1 MDDVRYN
8 AKAPALDLLN
18 RPEQLNAL
26 NPAMMSQLAHHID
39 RARADNKS
47 PRS

>member
-1 MDDVRYN
+1 MTSAITQRRRR
-8 AKAPALDLLN
+8 LTLLN

-39 RARADNKS
+39 GARADNRS